1 VVRLDPPRQRID
13 FRRHLDRPQ
22 HSGSACQVTRSD
34 LLAATAVRVQLAAF
48 ERLGLTRAKIAAEA
62 GLLDA
67 DIMDSDGLLPASRV
81 FAMWQNAER
90 EWSRPALGLTA
101 AGQVPFGACE
111 VMDYL
116 MASSAT
122 VADAVS
128 QLGDY
133 LALLTRATRFEVHDR
148 RERPYCQMIWR
159 IQPRDVMFH
168 QRDFSLALA
177 ADRVFHLSGHRPV
190 CVELLGP
197 PLASGRQYADRFG
210 AEVALRAKRN
220 ALTYSRAAWTSAL
233 PARDQMLNRTLRRH
247 AQLLLDRQPVSERA
261 TIAEQVRAVLLRS
274 SRVGIASIEEVARAL
289 ATSPR
294 TLQRRLRVEGVR
306 FDTLSE
312 NVRASLAQ
320 AYLGDPALS
329 ISEVAY
335 LIGFSESSAFSRA
348 FRRWTGR
355 TPRVFRREE
364 L

>member
-1 VVRLDPPRQRID
+1 MVRLDPPRQRID

-22 HSGSACQVTRSD
+22 HSGFACQVTRSD
-34 LLAATAVRVQLAAF
+34 LLAATAVRVHLAAF

-67 DIMDSDGLLPASRV
+67 DILDPDALLPASRV
-81 FAMWQNAER
+81 FAVWESAER
-90 EWSRPALGLTA
+90 EWSRPALGLMA

-133 LALLTRATRFEVHDR
+133 LALLTRATRFELHDR
-148 RERPYCQMIWR
+148 RDRPYCRMIWK
-159 IQPRDVMFH
+159 IQPRDIMFH

-197 PLASGRQYADRFG
+197 PLASARQYAGRFG
-210 AEVALRAKRN
+210 TEVVLRAKRN

-233 PARDQMLNRTLRRH
+233 PARDQMLNRMLRRH

-261 TIAEQVRAVLLRS
+261 TIAEQVRAALLRS
-274 SRVGIASIEEVARAL
+274 SRVGIASIEDVARAL

-306 FDTLSE
+306 FETISE
-312 NVRASLAQ
+312 DVRASLAQ

-355 TPRVFRREE
+355 TPRVFRRQEV
-364 L
+364 

>member
-1 VVRLDPPRQRID
+1 
-13 FRRHLDRPQ
+13 
-22 HSGSACQVTRSD
+22 
-34 LLAATAVRVQLAAF
+34 
-48 ERLGLTRAKIAAEA
+48 
-62 GLLDA
+62 
-67 DIMDSDGLLPASRV
+67 MDSDGLLPASRV

-233 PARDQMLNRTLRRH
+233 PARDQMLNRMLRRH

-312 NVRASLAQ
+312 NVRASCASVSWRPGAEHQRGGLPDRVLRIERVLARVSAMDREDATSLSTRGTLNGKILANQ
-320 AYLGDPALS
+320 RRSSGFGGPAFH
-329 ISEVAY
+329 V
-335 LIGFSESSAFSRA
+335 R
-348 FRRWTGR
+348 
-355 TPRVFRREE
+355 
-364 L
+364 